1 MLVILAQ
8 GIGGL
13 GIFFAGMY
21 LLSENLKKLTGRR
34 FRQTVAAW
42 TKSLWAAEKMAI
54 LNITNLTECASW
66 LISRLV
72 EALPAATPG
81 ETDSAGVGVAV

>member
-1 MLVILAQ
+1 MFSILSQ

-34 FRQTVAAW
+34 FRQAVADW
-42 TKSLWAAEKMAI
+42 TRSLWAGLLWGFTTDAVLQSTAAI
-54 LNITNLTECASW
+54 M
-66 LISRLV
+66 
-72 EALPAATPG
+72 
-81 ETDSAGVGVAV
+81 